1 MNAAPAPA
9 SARTG
14 AIGIGSAAERA
25 ISNLTEGRILL
36 DTKHGV
42 ILSNGKAIP
51 HEIPIYEG
59 DPEGWEKRPNC
70 PNCGGRMGETVLGG
84 PSYSWYCPA
93 DECKDAHAA
102 AFAVLHGKAR
112 AADIDTR
119 PEKILPAYGVPEKYL
134 AASLSAFDGTPGIR
148 RAATAWAAEPAG
160 NLYLWGG
167 TGTRKNLS
175 RGGDLAGVYQGGA
188 AHGVLPNRGGPDT
201 GHPGDVRP
209 GRRRRG
215 EPEGHART
223 AQERAISPEGV
234 STYPEQVKAA

>member
-167 TGTRKNLS
+167 TGTGKTYLAAAILREYIKGA
-175 RGGDLAGVYQGGA
+175 RRTAYFRTVADLIRDIRATFDRDGGGA
-188 AHGVLPNRGGPDT
+188 VNRKDTRERPKSGRSRPKGYPHTPNR
-201 GHPGDVRP
+201 
-209 GRRRRG
+209 
-215 EPEGHART
+215 
-223 AQERAISPEGV
+223 
-234 STYPEQVKAA
+234 